1 MHSRLTSA
9 DLGNF
14 FFQPFDLHLQAADL
28 LVEFMLIRSLVGP
41 PLPPVGEQ
49 LGHLGHELLFPS
61 RHLAR
66 VDAELARQLG
76 RCAVALGGRQG
87 HLGLKRSPIHTS
99 LAWHRHTP
107 DRGPPSPEATPY
119 QGARNPGSTSRS
131 GSSIQAIPVADFT
144 LVAATT
150 EPYQILEP
158 LRQRAKLHLELSFL
172 SQSDLVTVVERRCR
186 ALSWDIEPAVLPE
199 IAKRARGVP
208 RLALR
213 LTASARRVSRADGRT
228 LITTEDLSRALELE
242 QLDNLGLG
250 PLESKYLKLL
260 LEGPRRVNVLASALG
275 VPSKT
280 LSSVTEPFLIRAGLV
295 DKDDSSKRV
304 LTPEGRRHVLGNS
317 SEIRP
322 LPPSEGP

>member
-1 MHSRLTSA
+1 MKEINDVAPTSLSHVQCESNRGVIEQCRVAIDAAFADDRRLDDILLTGPPGVGKSSLSYVLSQEMA
-9 DLGNF
+9 V
-14 FFQPFDLHLQAADL
+14 PFHEVLWHNIRTAADL
-28 LVEFMLIRSLVGP
+28 NSLLLSCESKAICLIDEIHEAP
-41 PLPPVGEQ
+41 PAIQTALYMA
-49 LGHLGHELLFPS
+49 L
-61 RHLAR
+61 
-66 VDAELARQLG
+66 DKRQIM
-76 RCAVALGGRQG
+76 V
-87 HLGLKRSPIHTS
+87 
-99 LAWHRHTP
+99 
-107 DRGPPSPEATPY
+107 
-119 QGARNPGSTSRS
+119 RS

-158 LRQRAKLHLELSFL
+158 LWQRAKLHLELSFL

-228 LITTEDLSRALELE
+228 LITTEDLSMALELE

-304 LTPEGRRHVLGNS
+304 LTTEGRRHVLGNS

>member
-1 MHSRLTSA
+1 MKEINDVAPTSLSHVQCESNRGVIEQCRVAIDAAFADDRRLDDILLTGPPGVGKSSLSYVLSQEMA
-9 DLGNF
+9 VPFNEVLGQNIRT
-14 FFQPFDLHLQAADL
+14 AADL
-28 LVEFMLIRSLVGP
+28 NSLLLSCESKAICLIDEIHEAP
-41 PLPPVGEQ
+41 PAIQTALYMA
-49 LGHLGHELLFPS
+49 L
-61 RHLAR
+61 
-66 VDAELARQLG
+66 DKRQIM
-76 RCAVALGGRQG
+76 V
-87 HLGLKRSPIHTS
+87 
-99 LAWHRHTP
+99 
-107 DRGPPSPEATPY
+107 
-119 QGARNPGSTSRS
+119 RS

-228 LITTEDLSRALELE
+228 LITTEDLSMALELE